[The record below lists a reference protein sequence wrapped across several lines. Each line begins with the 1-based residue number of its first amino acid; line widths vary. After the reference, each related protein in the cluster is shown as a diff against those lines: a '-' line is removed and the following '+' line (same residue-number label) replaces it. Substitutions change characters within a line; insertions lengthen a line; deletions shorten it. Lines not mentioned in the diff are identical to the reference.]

1 MIRQSPWKYL
11 APALLVC
18 GLCAG
23 RAKANDSAV
32 ETAAGGLQLKEERRV
47 AIVKERLYVGK
58 KLLRPDPGHI
68 PIFVNRYV
76 ITVEY
81 EFVNESN
88 EDVTT
93 EVGFPL
99 PLFTYPW
106 EDLIQDRRIHGF
118 KVEVNGKLVPY
129 ATDVRA
135 KANGQDVTD
144 LLRESGIDIESFA
157 HFDHNPR
164 GPSTYQV
171 ERLPKETQAR
181 LKSAGAVDDELAP
194 KWAVAVTYHWKQT
207 FPARRVL
214 RVRHEYK
221 GIPGFSY
228 SYNVREYLSEFKD
241 GCFNDALTVGLEG
254 AVRRA
259 PKSEFGPMISG
270 EWVKYILTTANTW
283 KTPIRDFELI
293 VEWPAGQFASFC
305 WDGKLE
311 TRSDTRVRVTARDF
325 APQKELLVYF
335 FSVGE

>member
-1 MIRQSPWKYL
+1 MAETWVRWKMTERAMNL
-11 APALLVC
+11 GARFTFLVLWAP
-18 GLCAG
+18 LCALG
-23 RAKANDSAV
+23 TASVEANDAAV

-47 AIVKERLYVGK
+47 AIVKERLYIGK

-68 PIFVNRYV
+68 PIFMNRYV

-118 KVEVNGKLVPY
+118 KVEVDGKGVPFV
-129 ATDVRA
+129 TGIRA
-135 KANGQDVTD
+135 KANGRDVTD
-144 LLRESGIDIESFA
+144 LLRWNGIDIESFGR
-157 HFDHNPR
+157 FDHNPR
-164 GPSTYQV
+164 GPSTNQV
-171 ERLPKETQAR
+171 EGLPKEMQAR
-181 LKSAGAVDDELAP
+181 LRAAGAIDDELAP

-207 FPARRVL
+207 FPSRRVL
-214 RVRHEYK
+214 RVRHEYNA
-221 GIPGFSY
+221 IPGFSY
-228 SYNVREYLSEFKD
+228 GYNVRKYLSEFKD
-241 GCFNDALTVGLEG
+241 GCFNEALTAGLEG

-259 PKSEFGPMISG
+259 PKSEFGPMING

-293 VEWPAGQFASFC
+293 VE
-305 WDGKLE
+305 
-311 TRSDTRVRVTARDF
+311 
-325 APQKELLVYF
+325 
-335 FSVGE
+335 